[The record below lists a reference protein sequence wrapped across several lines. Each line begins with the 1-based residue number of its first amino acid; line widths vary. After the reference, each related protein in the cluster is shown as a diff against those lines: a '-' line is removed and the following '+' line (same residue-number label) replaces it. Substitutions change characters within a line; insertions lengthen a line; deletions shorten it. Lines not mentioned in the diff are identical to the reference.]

1 MAQGSWILG
10 RGPGYFLNGNPGWWT
25 PPAGPIWSRAR
36 RRDEAEE
43 KVARTDRVLASL
55 SEREIEIP
63 ESCNN
68 WCRQR
73 LRPLSTSFL
82 FPAALSP
89 LLIAISLLF
98 LFFGEGKGFS
108 SEIPVLFSI
117 LALIILIFPFAAI
130 RDRRIGTVKMWR
142 SMLSTPFILIA
153 ALCIWGPLQFPE
165 QETILTVLL
174 DATSAVFLISSSKA
188 VSKEGARLLL
198 PVSLDTKLTFQ
209 GSAIIWSKGSMYSN
223 SLSPVRTIELSGEI
237 INSQPFIVLDLLGN
251 LDVRW
256 DPLHNSISKRIH
268 NVIIS
273 IMEENNSLAT
283 QWPEWALSQSLDD
296 ESE

>member
-10 RGPGYFLNGNPGWWT
+10 RGPGYFLNGNPEWWT
-25 PPAGPIWSRAR
+25 PPAGPIWSKAR
-36 RRDEAEE
+36 RRDEVEE
-43 KVARTDRVLASL
+43 KVTRTNRVLASL

-63 ESCNN
+63 EPCNN
-68 WCRQR
+68 WRRQR

-98 LFFGEGKGFS
+98 LFFGKGKGFS

-117 LALIILIFPFAAI
+117 LALMILIFPFAVI

-188 VSKEGARLLL
+188 VSKEGARFLL
-198 PVSLDTKLTFQ
+198 PVSLDTRLTFQ
-209 GSAIIWSKGSMYSN
+209 SSTIKWSRGSMYSN

-237 INSQPFIVLDLLGN
+237 VNGQPFVVLDLLGN

-256 DPLHNSISKRIH
+256 DPLHNSISKKIH
-268 NVIIS
+268 SVIIS

-283 QWPEWALSQSLDD
+283 KWPEWALPQSLDE

>member
-10 RGPGYFLNGNPGWWT
+10 RAPGYFLNGNPGWWT
-25 PPAGPIWSRAR
+25 PPAGPIWSKAR
-36 RRDEAEE
+36 RRDEEEE
-43 KVARTDRVLASL
+43 KVARTERVLASL
-55 SEREIEIP
+55 SEREIKIQ

-68 WCRQR
+68 WRRQR

-98 LFFGEGKGFS
+98 LFFGEAKGFS
-108 SEIPVLFSI
+108 SEISVLFSI
-117 LALIILIFPFAAI
+117 LALAILIFPFATI

-142 SMLSTPFILIA
+142 SMLSAPFILIA

-165 QETILTVLL
+165 QEVILTVLL

-198 PVSLDTKLTFQ
+198 PVSLDTKLSVL
-209 GSAIIWSKGSMYSN
+209 GSTINWSKGIMFNKSI
-223 SLSPVRTIELSGEI
+223 SPVRTIELSGEI

-251 LDVRW
+251 MDVRW
-256 DPLHNSISKRIH
+256 DPLHYSIRKNIH
-268 NVIIS
+268 NVVFS
-273 IMEENNSLAT
+273 IMEENNSLAN
-283 QWPEWALSQSLDD
+283 QWPEWALPKPLDE